1 MNIVDLPR
9 EIRRD
14 NLVYIE
20 NKNPEIRHLETL
32 GGNEMGNTVGG
43 SGYDVCIAF
52 GLLSTTSAD
61 HRLQV
66 HWLAQ
71 RLESGVDAHCNFAS
85 N

>member
-1 MNIVDLPR
+1 MNIVDLSR

-14 NLVYIE
+14 NLVHIE

-32 GGNEMGNTVGG
+32 GGNEMGNTIGS
-43 SGYDVCIAF
+43 SGYDVWIAF

-61 HRLQV
+61 NRSQV
-66 HWLAQ
+66 HRFAQ
-71 RLESGVDAHCNFAS
+71 RLESGVDAHCDFAS